1 MTSFKHSLPLGPEA
15 VSDPAAEPLF
25 CALITPHRSLG
36 HNAFR
41 LVMTLMCVATFVSSV
56 PFMLAGAW
64 PVAAFFGLDLLA
76 IYLAFRV
83 NFRRARSFEEVFLTR
98 IELLLRKVGH
108 RGDRREW
115 RFNPAW
121 TRLERV
127 SDEDFGLQRLTVV
140 SRGESVPVANALSA
154 SEKADFADAFSAAL
168 RTAKRG

>member
-1 MTSFKHSLPLGPEA
+1 MTSDKHSLPPGPEA

-36 HNAFR
+36 QNAFR

-64 PVAAFFGLDLLA
+64 PVAGFFGLDLLA

-108 RGDRREW
+108 CGDRREW

-140 SRGESVPVANALSA
+140 SRGESVSVGNALSA
-154 SEKADFADAFSAAL
+154 DEKADFADAFSAAL
-168 RTAKRG
+168 ATAKRG

>member
-1 MTSFKHSLPLGPEA
+1 MTSDKHSLPQGTEA
-15 VSDPAAEPLF
+15 VRDPAAEPLF
-25 CALITPHRSLG
+25 RALITPHRSLG
-36 HNAFR
+36 QNAFR

-64 PVAAFFGLDLLA
+64 PVAGFFGLDLLA

-98 IELLLRKVGH
+98 IELLLRKVSH

-140 SRGESVPVANALSA
+140 SRGESVSVGNALSA

-168 RTAKRG
+168 AVAKHG

>member
-1 MTSFKHSLPLGPEA
+1 MTSDKPSLPPSPDA
-15 VSDPAAEPLF
+15 VNDPAAEPLF
-25 CALITPHRSLG
+25 RALITPHRSLG
-36 HNAFR
+36 QSAFR

-64 PVAAFFGLDLLA
+64 PVAGFFGLDLLA

-83 NFRRARSFEEVFLTR
+83 NFSRARSFEEVVLSR

-127 SDEDFGLQRLTVV
+127 FDEDFGLQRLTVV
-140 SRGESVPVANALSA
+140 SRGESVSVGNVLSA
-154 SEKADFADAFSAAL
+154 DEKADFADAFSAAL
-168 RTAKRG
+168 ATAKRG